1 MRPEGVSE
9 LVERFCAIQVGAKTL
24 VFPPAQIG
32 HFNAEHFRLHLLAH
46 LEANELKKE
55 TEQRQGVNQITVV
68 SRPAFDHVAFFAD
81 LTISALDVTKQTGNL
96 ALFGVPTKATATQMA
111 NRGYTKVCC
120 THLGDDTHLPPRVGV
135 SASADGAGASGRRS
149 LAPPGT
155 IIPPTGLIET
165 MTCDDETAAEMVV
178 REFELHVQTAD
189 GRYYSP
195 AYMWSKSLREA
206 AGRHPCHCVRH
217 PCMLTSM
224 SLSPTPM
231 SNFPLRHPCP

>member
-1 MRPEGVSE
+1 MATPTPAQYAEPNPSASPSWVPPLRPEGVSE

-96 ALFGVPTKATATQMA
+96 ALYGVPTKAMATQMA

-120 THLGDDTHLPPRVGV
+120 THLGDDTHLPPLSGKR
-135 SASADGAGASGRRS
+135 AGAP
-149 LAPPGT
+149 A
-155 IIPPTGLIET
+155 ED
-165 MTCDDETAAEMVV
+165 DDE
-178 REFELHVQTAD
+178 
-189 GRYYSP
+189 
-195 AYMWSKSLREA
+195 
-206 AGRHPCHCVRH
+206 
-217 PCMLTSM
+217 
-224 SLSPTPM
+224 
-231 SNFPLRHPCP
+231 